1 MKLNAERI
9 RTLREQ
15 RAWSQEHL
23 ATVAGVSTRTLQ
35 RIEAGSA
42 ASKETCLALAAAL
55 EVQMS
60 AIVGES
66 TATDVHVRPTLA
78 KSANVAA
85 SWLTPVVLLVCLM
98 VWFGYNIGKD
108 MADRDNRATAECLQ
122 GDEVCDPSRRDIDGR

>member
-1 MKLNAERI
+1 MDMKLNAERI
-9 RTLREQ
+9 RALREQ

-23 ATVAGVSTRTLQ
+23 ATVAGLSTRTLQ
-35 RIEAGSA
+35 RIESGAT

-55 EVQMS
+55 EAPMS

-66 TATDVHVRPTLA
+66 TATDIHARPTLA

-108 MADRDNRATAECLQ
+108 MADRDNRAQDACEQ
-122 GDEVCDPSRRDIDGR
+122 DEADCR